1 MVAGGSGGLGGR
13 FEVEEAGRLGQLEV
27 AQDLFLAGGEFGA
40 LAADAGR
47 AGEGAEV
54 EPFELVAEVAP
65 GFAGGVLGDAD
76 EEQGEPAEQDV
87 GADPV
92 FLAVVDGAQLEA
104 RLQVAPGALDLEQ
117 LLVAER
123 DVLGGEG
130 RVGGAQEKL
139 AVEALLGSDGGPV
152 DPKQPCLRLAEVA
165 AVAGLGLEPAGEIVP
180 AGRG

>member
-1 MVAGGSGGLGGR
+1 MVAGGSGGPGGR

-27 AQDLFLAGGEFGA
+27 AQDLFVAGGEFGA

-117 LLVAER
+117 LLVAEATSSA
-123 DVLGGEG
+123 E
-130 RVGGAQEKL
+130 RVG
-139 AVEALLGSDGGPV
+139 SDVRRRNLPS
-152 DPKQPCLRLAEVA
+152 RRSSARTA
-165 AVAGLGLEPAGEIVP
+165 ARSIRSSPAFVW
-180 AGRG
+180 RR